1 MQPSLLLLL
10 LRAQVILYLSTID
23 KSLKGLSWKNICKKM
38 VTAKGTLNRTQKV
51 GMTLGNDLFCR
62 KSPNLD
68 CFDKTWREITFSS
81 KNLLCYF

>member
-38 VTAKGTLNRTQKV
+38 VKGKGTLNRTQKV
-51 GMTLGNDLFCR
+51 GMTLGNDLFCT

-68 CFDKTWREITFSS
+68 CFDKTWREITCSGI
-81 KNLLCYF
+81 NLLRYF

>member
-62 KSPNLD
+62 KAQILIALI
-68 CFDKTWREITFSS
+68 KLGKE
-81 KNLLCYF
+81 LLLV